1 MVIVARTTI
10 SIFETEQL
18 GSRSELGLYALF
30 RTMNFLE
37 QAKIIMPGKL
47 NTKRLMENYRPQ
59 GWIHLFTSF
68 GLGLISFFLVHAEF
82 GLKQATSNML
92 VSQNKAVYMATW
104 RNRCLS
110 FFSLCNLN
118 ISKYKVCISNISM
131 NKVLLFFTYK
141 VSILLYLHVCFYV

>member
-1 MVIVARTTI
+1 MKSYDFKMGGDSSTTI

-30 RTMNFLE
+30 RTLNFLE
-37 QAKIIMPGKL
+37 QAKIIIPGKL
-47 NTKRLMENYRPQ
+47 NTKRLMANYRPQ
-59 GWIHLFTSF
+59 GWIHL
-68 GLGLISFFLVHAEF
+68 IVHADF

-92 VSQNKAVYMATW
+92 VSQNKAVYMAPW

>member
-1 MVIVARTTI
+1 MKSYDFKMGGDSSTTI

-30 RTMNFLE
+30 RTLNFLE
-37 QAKIIMPGKL
+37 QAKIIIPGKL
-47 NTKRLMENYRPQ
+47 NTKRLMANYRPQ
-59 GWIHLFTSF
+59 GWIHL
-68 GLGLISFFLVHAEF
+68 IVHADF

-92 VSQNKAVYMATW
+92 VSQNKAVYMAPW
-104 RNRCLS
+104 RNRCFV